1 MNLIITNAWIITLK
15 DNRLGIIKNGSVG
28 IEDNRIVFIGSSD
41 GINPKEA
48 DIVIDGTKHLVM
60 PGLVNS
66 HIHTSMQLLRGGAQD
81 LPEIEWM
88 NKGIG
93 PLAKHL
99 AVEDI
104 IVGSKLGVLEGIK
117 TGTTTFSEYT
127 RNAETLVEE
136 VYLPIGARVV
146 ATETI
151 NEVAQADRSKLKPTD
166 LYEFDRSRGED
177 ALRINEKLFE
187 KYKNEELVTCL
198 YGPQALDMV
207 SIDTLKEIQER
218 ASERKSKIHMH
229 VAQGERER
237 IQIRGRFGKE
247 SSTVSV
253 LADYDLLDE
262 NLIAVHCHDTN
273 ENERE
278 MMVERK
284 TKMVGCPSSI
294 SMIDGIIPPIH
305 HFYQLGGKVGIG
317 TDQAPGPGN
326 HNLFREMRTIS
337 ILTKTLM
344 KDPTVLPAW
353 QMLHLATSY
362 GADVM
367 GLDKKI
373 GTLEVGKR
381 ADLITIDL
389 QKLFFTPIISKP
401 FHNFIPNLIHSATG
415 TEVDNVIINGKLIL
429 HAGEFVNIN
438 EHEIMEESNVRAKRL
453 YERATEDWKQANSKM
468 VKDVEKGLL

>member
-1 MNLIITNAWIITLK
+1 MDLAITNAWVLTLK
-15 DNRLGIIKNGSVG
+15 DNKLGIFKNGAIG
-28 IEDNRIVFIGSSD
+28 IEENRIAFVGTSD
-41 GINPKEA
+41 GLNPKEA
-48 DIVIDGTKHLVM
+48 DVVIDGSKHLVM
-60 PGLVNS
+60 PGLVNA

-93 PLAKHL
+93 PLSKHL
-99 AVEDI
+99 TIEDI
-104 IVGSKLGVLEGIK
+104 LIGSKLGVLEGIR

-127 RNAETLVEE
+127 REVETLVEE

-151 NEVAQADRSKLKPTD
+151 NEISQTDRSKLQPTD
-166 LYEFDRSRGED
+166 LYEFDRSKGEQ
-177 ALRINEKLFE
+177 ALRKNDRIFE
-187 KYKNEELVTCL
+187 KYKNEELVTCM

-207 SIDTLKEIQER
+207 SIQTLKEVQER
-218 ASERKSKIHMH
+218 ASEKKGKIHMH

-237 IQIRGRFGKE
+237 IQIRGRYGKE
-247 SSTVSV
+247 ASTISV

-273 ENERE
+273 ENERK
-278 MMVERK
+278 MMVEK
-284 TKMVGCPSSI
+284 KAKMIGCPSSI
-294 SMIDGIIPPIH
+294 GMIDGIIPPIYSFH
-305 HFYQLGGKVGIG
+305 HLGGEVGIG

-337 ILTKTLM
+337 ILTKTMM

-353 QMLHLATSY
+353 QVLHFVTSS
-362 GADVM
+362 GANVL
-367 GLDKKI
+367 GLDKEI

-381 ADLITIDL
+381 ADIITVDL
-389 QKLFFTPIISKP
+389 QKLLLTPIVSKP
-401 FHNFIPNLIHSATG
+401 FHNFIPNFVHSATG
-415 TEVDNVIINGKLIL
+415 TEVDNVIINGRLVL
-429 HAGEFVNIN
+429 HEGEFIDVNEQQII
-438 EHEIMEESNVRAKRL
+438 EDSNARARQI
-453 YERATEDWKQANSKM
+453 YERATEDWKKANSKM